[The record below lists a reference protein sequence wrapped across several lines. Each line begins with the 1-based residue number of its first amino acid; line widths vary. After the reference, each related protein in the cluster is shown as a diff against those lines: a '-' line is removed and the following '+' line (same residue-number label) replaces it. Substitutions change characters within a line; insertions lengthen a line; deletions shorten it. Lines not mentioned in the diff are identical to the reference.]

1 MNIIDLP
8 INDITP
14 YARNPRKNDKAVVK
28 VQASIK
34 EFGFQQPIVVDK
46 DNVIIVGHTRWE
58 AAKKLKMKTVP
69 VQVASNLSPEQAKA
83 YRLMDNRS
91 NEEAEWDDEM
101 LRLELEELDGLID
114 LSLTG
119 FEQDEIDQLDK
130 PQTPTGQEDDLP
142 DVPLTKDVVSREGDI
157 WTLGRHKVI
166 CGDST
171 DPRVYERLMGDEL
184 ADAIWTDPPYTTGL
198 LSVRSSDSG

>member
-1 MNIIDLP
+1 
-8 INDITP
+8 
-14 YARNPRKNDKAVVK
+14 
-28 VQASIK
+28 
-34 EFGFQQPIVVDK
+34 
-46 DNVIIVGHTRWE
+46 
-58 AAKKLKMKTVP
+58 
-69 VQVASNLSPEQAKA
+69 
-83 YRLMDNRS
+83 MDNRS

-184 ADAIWTDPPYTTGL
+184 ADAIWTDPPYNINYTTDNHDKIMNDNMSTCKFKQFL
-198 LSVRSSDSG
+198 TDAFSCAASVTKPGAAAYVAFSDKEGIAFREAL